1 MSGDLA
7 GREGFPEFGFKERNM
22 SFRVNTNVA
31 SLQSREY
38 LRQTSEVQGKTINR
52 VTSGL
57 RLVASGDDAAGLA
70 IANSFRSEQ
79 AVLSQG
85 IRNANDGLSSLQ
97 TLDGGINNIGKL
109 LDRARTLATQS
120 ASGTFSGDRN
130 VLNSEFSS
138 VIGEIDRQAQSVGL
152 ATGGTFAK
160 SLSVFIGGG
169 RTSNGISSTAN
180 GSVGVDLSTSTVDA
194 KSLGLKGVLAQGVTS
209 TDIGTGSA
217 STSVSAIVNDSTN
230 RSSTAVS
237 GFSDFYFRGPG
248 FGDGDQIRVA
258 VNLSGSTN
266 VDTLVANINT
276 AIESAGSASTQQAT
290 AFRNSGIRA
299 QVITDA
305 TGKKSLGFTSA
316 SSAFQVSAGDRL
328 SNALL
333 GNVTSTSNPTGLT
346 LTNTVTGGAATAAAA
361 TTFGAGGAGTIGVR
375 FQGANLTS
383 AIDISLTV
391 AAGTTIEQALESLT
405 SAVSA
410 NSALQSAGISA
421 QTATAGSALV
431 FANSRGERF
440 EVLASGD
447 LQNRLGLGSFRS
459 STGAGGT
466 FDYST
471 VSAATAGSFA
481 AGQTIEFSIGG
492 GPTESLTVG
501 APATAT
507 VADATIALNAAIA
520 ENSTL
525 SAAGLRATND
535 GTVLT
540 LESTTGTKFRI
551 AALGATNAFG
561 FNTAGATSVAD
572 AAEVQAGN
580 TTVNSFLGGGVQQT
594 SLLSFSAI
602 RNGDDDQTITLS
614 ANDVA
619 GSAQSLSV
627 ILRNDTTTRNAGTVD
642 EAIDSINQAL
652 QQSNNSTLRQIV
664 AVKDKASAAGA
675 EGIRFTSTLASFNVG
690 IGTNKSNTGIGSQG
704 TIVTAATAGSG
715 STASV
720 ESQAAAERA
729 VTALGEAIS
738 KLGTA
743 QAVVGRG
750 QNQFT
755 FAVNLAQS
763 QLTNLA
769 ASESRVRDAD
779 LAEEAANLTKA
790 GILLQAG
797 ISALAQANSA
807 PQQVVSLLRG

>member
-1 MSGDLA
+1 MSGDPA

-38 LRQTSEVQGKTINR
+38 LRQTSEAQGRTINR

-97 TLDGGINNIGKL
+97 TLDGGINNIGRL

-152 ATGGTFAK
+152 ATGGAFAK

-169 RTSNGISSTAN
+169 RASNGISSTTN
-180 GSVGVDLSTSTVDA
+180 GSVGVDLSASTVDA
-194 KSLGLKGVLAQGVTS
+194 KSLGLKGVLAQGVTG

-217 STSVSAIVNDSTN
+217 STSVSAILNDSTN
-230 RSSTAVS
+230 RASTAVS
-237 GFSDFYFRGPG
+237 GSTDLYFRGPG
-248 FGDGDQIRVA
+248 FGDGEQIRVA
-258 VNLSGSTN
+258 VNLSGATD
-266 VDTLVANINT
+266 VDTLVTNINA
-276 AIESAGSASTQQAT
+276 AIDTAGSASTQGAT
-290 AFRNSGIRA
+290 AFRNAGIRA
-299 QVITDA
+299 QVITD
-305 TGKKSLGFTSA
+305 TSGKKSLGFTSA
-316 SSAFQVSAGDRL
+316 ASAFQVAAGDRL

-346 LTNTVTGGAATAAAA
+346 LTNTLTGGAATAAAA
-361 TTFGAGGAGTIGVR
+361 TTFGAGGAGTISVR
-375 FQGANLTS
+375 FQGANLSSTV
-383 AIDISLTV
+383 DIALTV
-391 AAGTTIEQALESLT
+391 AAGTTIEQALGSLT
-405 SAVSA
+405 SAVASNA
-410 NSALQSAGISA
+410 TLQSAGISV

-447 LQNRLGLGSFRS
+447 VQNRLGLGSFRGS
-459 STGAGGT
+459 AGASGT

-471 VSAATAGSFA
+471 VTAGAAGTFA

-492 GPTESLTVG
+492 GATESLSV
-501 APATAT
+501 AVPAATT
-507 VADATIALNAAIA
+507 VASATTALNAAIA
-520 ENSTL
+520 ANANL
-525 SAAGLRATND
+525 AAAGIRATND
-535 GTVLT
+535 GTLLT
-540 LESTTGTKFRI
+540 LESTNGTKFRI

-561 FNTAGATSVAD
+561 FNVTGATAVAD
-572 AAEVQAGN
+572 NAEVQAGN

-602 RNGDDDQTITLS
+602 RNGDDDQTITVS
-614 ANDVA
+614 ANDAA
-619 GSAQSLSV
+619 GAAQSLSV
-627 ILRNDTTTRNAGTVD
+627 VLRNDTTGRNAGTVD
-642 EAIDSINQAL
+642 EAIDAINQAL
-652 QQSNNSTLRQIV
+652 QQSNNATLRQIV
-664 AVKDKASAAGA
+664 AVKDKANAAGA
-675 EGIRFTSTLASFNVG
+675 EGIRFTSSLASFNVG
-690 IGTNKSNTGIGSQG
+690 VGTNKSGTGIGSQG
-704 TIVTAATAGSG
+704 TIVTAATVGTG
-715 STASV
+715 STSSV
-720 ESQAAAERA
+720 ESQASAERA